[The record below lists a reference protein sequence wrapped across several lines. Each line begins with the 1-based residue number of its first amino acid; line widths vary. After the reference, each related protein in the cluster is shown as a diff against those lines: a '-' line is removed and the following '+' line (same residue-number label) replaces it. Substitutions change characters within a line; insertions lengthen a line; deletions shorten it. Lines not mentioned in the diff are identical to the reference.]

1 MDRIKSK
8 ASITVTREEK
18 AARREVTVM
27 LLKVSGKR
35 GSGGEVPGLRPWEVG
50 FLVTSQGWRQE
61 CESNSESNKGEKWK
75 W

>member
-27 LLKVSGKR
+27 PLKVSGKR
-35 GSGGEVPGLRPWEVG
+35 GSGAEVPGLRPWEVG

-61 CESNSESNKGEKWK
+61 
-75 W
+75 